1 MTAYNGQVIAYDAIG
16 NPLNY
21 RDGMV
26 FAWQNGR
33 ELASLQQGDFGVSYT
48 YYALRRRPADE
59 QIDLGERRFCGVE
72 FTSYPLA
79 DYIDTTDKNIE
90 FPEEICITY
99 AVYSNACG
107 NTEFI
112 VDGSSQVCQHC
123 GKLLFRTETKKY
135 RLTEN

>member
-48 YYALRRRPADE
+48 YYAARPADE
-59 QIDLGERRFCGVE
+59 QIDLGEKEVLRGGV
-72 FTSYPLA
+72 Y
-79 DYIDTTDKNIE
+79 
-90 FPEEICITY
+90 
-99 AVYSNACG
+99 
-107 NTEFI
+107 
-112 VDGSSQVCQHC
+112 
-123 GKLLFRTETKKY
+123 
-135 RLTEN
+135 